1 MGQALRRPWAV
12 KESHRKGSFME
23 RQVKKEKSRED
34 IERERRLK
42 NTLSKIKHTVLI
54 ISGKG
59 GVGKTTVAVNLAYR
73 LAEGGSKVGI
83 LDIDFHGPN
92 IAKMLGI
99 EGKTLIAT
107 QDGIAPLA
115 VTPTLHAVSIALILQ
130 EQDKAVIWRGP
141 LKMVTIRQL
150 LSDVNWGEID
160 YLIIDSPPGTGDEP
174 LSVCQLIPDLD
185 GVVVVTTPQD
195 VAILD
200 ARKSVVF
207 AKEVNV
213 PVIGIIENM
222 SGFTCPHCGVQLDLF
237 SRGGGQKASE
247 ELGVPFLGSIPFELE
262 MVRFG
267 DEGKPYIHFK
277 HDSETAK
284 LMDGIVDRIKKSV
297 GEK

>member
-1 MGQALRRPWAV
+1 
-12 KESHRKGSFME
+12 ME
-23 RQVKKEKSRED
+23 RQEKTERSKQD
-34 IERERRLK
+34 IERDERLQD
-42 NTLSKIKHTVLI
+42 TLSKIKHTVMI

-73 LAEGGSKVGI
+73 LAESGTKTGI

-107 QDGIAPLA
+107 QEGIAPLA

-130 EQDKAVIWRGP
+130 EQDRPVIWRGP
-141 LKMVTIRQL
+141 LKMHTIRQL
-150 LSDVNWGEID
+150 LSDVRWGELD

-174 LSVCQLIPDLD
+174 LSVCQLMPDLD

-195 VAILD
+195 VAVLD

-207 AKEVNV
+207 AKEVIV

-222 SGFTCPHCGVQLDLF
+222 SGFTCPHCGERLDLF
-237 SRGGGQKASE
+237 SRDGGKKAAK
-247 ELGVPFLGSIPFELE
+247 ELGVPFLGSVPIEPD
-262 MVRFG
+262 MVRLG

-277 HDSETAK
+277 RDSETAK
-284 LMDGIVDRIKKSV
+284 LLDGIVDKIKRSI
-297 GEK
+297 GE

>member
-1 MGQALRRPWAV
+1 
-12 KESHRKGSFME
+12 ME

-92 IAKMLGI
+92 IA
-99 EGKTLIAT
+99 
-107 QDGIAPLA
+107 
-115 VTPTLHAVSIALILQ
+115 
-130 EQDKAVIWRGP
+130 
-141 LKMVTIRQL
+141 
-150 LSDVNWGEID
+150 N
-160 YLIIDSPPGTGDEP
+160 
-174 LSVCQLIPDLD
+174 DLD